1 MGRGHEKL
9 VLGPNSLC
17 HQSFSPRIRRTPDKR
32 YTRRSATD
40 ARHLLGV
47 WSAIRKL
54 CRTCS
59 KTGSITSEQGTA
71 GRCPLLGNNPETGKQ
86 HPLGGI
92 SSWLT
97 SRGVDNREAQFRIA
111 FGMVSGLVS
120 EKAVHGENLFQTFAA
135 METIAVTLDSGLP
148 VTR

>member
-17 HQSFSPRIRRTPDKR
+17 HQSFTPRIRRTPDKR

-40 ARHLLGV
+40 ARHILGV

-54 CRTCS
+54 CRTCP

-86 HPLGGI
+86 HPLGGSRAGSLAAALI
-92 SSWLT
+92 TVRHNSVSLLAWCLVWCLGKTVSS
-97 SRGVDNREAQFRIA
+97 
-111 FGMVSGLVS
+111 
-120 EKAVHGENLFQTFAA
+120 ENLFQTFAVI
-135 METIAVTLDSGLP
+135 ETIEVTLDSGLP